1 MGGIA
6 CTPIQRLLQQPG
18 LADARHEEDT
28 SPAKRVEVKALHP
41 PAGDAGASTSAAGRH
56 GADDEKHMSRQD
68 REKATERGNEDETEE
83 VDGTNPGV
91 GESGGK
97 RKECPENGAMPM
109 EKENHETLTE
119 RNTSSRKRERDE
131 AVPPQLIPEE
141 ENGETGRQKKSNQ
154 DLVFLQRG
162 EDQRRQPVQEKPTQ
176 RETDDD
182 RIHHDISIDEA
193 DGGGDDEIEDQED
206 DSGEI
211 VMNLDQVS
219 GCQKMKFNIPGIS
232 QVKLK
237 PRVAQTERLFA
248 GSDGELF
255 R

>member
-6 CTPIQRLLQQPG
+6 CTPIQRLLQQPA
-18 LADARHEEDT
+18 LADARHEDT
-28 SPAKRVEVKALHP
+28 SPAKRVEVRALH

-56 GADDEKHMSRQD
+56 GADEKQSSRQD

-83 VDGTNPGV
+83 VDRSNPGV

-109 EKENHETLTE
+109 EKENHETLSE
-119 RNTSSRKRERDE
+119 RNTGSRKRERDE
-131 AVPPQLIPEE
+131 TVLPQLVTEE
-141 ENGETGRQKKSNQ
+141 ENGETKTQKKSNQ
-154 DLVFLQRG
+154 DLVFPQRG

-237 PRVAQTERLFA
+237 PRVTQ
-248 GSDGELF
+248 S
-255 R
+255 